1 MAKQK
6 TNKKEIATNFFAY
19 KRIRYTPKINKE
31 IARVVHNY
39 NQKIARVQKFGDNF
53 NYSIPNKVSI
63 KELKKNTYTINEM
76 RRKLKGLE
84 LYTQRGMENTIRT
97 KNGYNIST
105 YEYLNLKRETRRVKN
120 IISRE
125 IKRLEET
132 APTSF
137 GKVQARTFA
146 QMGDTYYT
154 NLKDVRERLNKDI
167 EKMNYQEFKE
177 YRGLVQRRGRS
188 HEYQNS
194 LFRENYLTML
204 TDTAY
209 FSGYDKE
216 KMELNED
223 QLKELSRKKH
233 KDELFTALQ
242 MEEVIDENGEKKYYI
257 NKVKYLEYSLSKIKS
272 DKKFYK
278 FFRTEKAIENII
290 SNYLLATGQVKG
302 FNPKNAY
309 NDINTLFDELID
321 NIDEYIKE
329 YV

>member
-1 MAKQK
+1 MANK
-6 TNKKEIATNFFAY
+6 NKKEIPSNFFAY
-19 KRIRYTPKINKE
+19 KRIRYTPKINSE
-31 IARVVHNY
+31 IQRVVRNY
-39 NQKIARVQKFGDNF
+39 NQKVARVQKFGDSF
-53 NYSIPNKVSI
+53 NYSIPDKVSI
-63 KELKKNTYTINEM
+63 KELKNHTYTIGEM
-76 RRKLKGLE
+76 RRKLKNLE
-84 LYTQRGMENTIRT
+84 MYSQRGMENTIRT

-105 YEYLNLKRETRRVKN
+105 YEYLNLKKESRRVKN

-132 APTSF
+132 KPTSF
-137 GKVQARTFA
+137 GKIQSRTFA
-146 QMGDTYYT
+146 QMGDSYYT

-167 EKMNYQEFKE
+167 EKLNYQEFKE

-216 KMELNED
+216 KMVLNED
-223 QLKELSRKKH
+223 QIKELNRKHH
-233 KDELFTALQ
+233 KEELFKALQ
-242 MEEVIDENGEKKYYI
+242 MEEIVDEETGEKKYAI
-257 NKVKYLEYSLSKIKS
+257 NKIKYLEYSLSKIKS
-272 DKKFYK
+272 NKKFYK
-278 FFRTEKAIENII
+278 FFRTEKTIENII

-309 NDINTLFDELID
+309 NDINDLFDNLVE
-321 NIDEYIKE
+321 NIDEYIKD
-329 YV
+329 YL